1 MMKKTLSVLTLALI
15 SSHSYAIV
23 NGTPVDWKK
32 SDNIVRLD
40 SKSLDREGQCTG
52 TLIAGK
58 YVLTAAHCLGTK
70 GIVDSLTTQA
80 NETFPTDYSAYQQH
94 PDYDQNSDDATEDV
108 GIIPLTQPI
117 DYHSIQ
123 FIANPSTHTFTKG
136 EAIYVTGFGGTYRTE
151 QPLNRADFTFSHPH
165 WAYPFYIFVNNIY
178 FDKNDKSSHTTGGD
192 SGSAW
197 TDAQDEIV
205 AIHKGSVIW
214 GGDQIEPEHRETYGT
229 DIAYAKDFI
238 LETVDGWHYPTQ
250 ASASNKTTL
259 TIQSLHINNIDDNGF
274 YTEGDVS
281 LLSNTCSNVNPYEK
295 CTLTIESQGGQGK
308 IFLSD
313 DEVIQ
318 INKPQPKA
326 SSSAKESDGGGSG
339 GSMNLWGLALLAAF
353 GAYRKKRL
361 Q

>member
-1 MMKKTLSVLTLALI
+1 MMKKTLSVLTLALV

-32 SDNIVRLD
+32 NDNIVRLD
-40 SKSLDREGQCTG
+40 SKSLDRQGQCTG

-94 PDYDQNSDDATEDV
+94 PDYVQDSLDMIRDV
-108 GIIPLTQPI
+108 GIIPLAQPI

-151 QPLNRADFTFSHPH
+151 QPLNRADFTFSHPQ
-165 WAYPFYIFVNNIY
+165 WSDAAYIYVNQTNQ
-178 FDKNDKSSHTTGGD
+178 SHTTGGD

-197 TDAQDEIV
+197 TDDQGDIV
-205 AIHKGSVIW
+205 AIHKGSYLVFAGENI
-214 GGDQIEPEHRETYGT
+214 PEHRETYGT

-274 YTEGDVS
+274 HTDGDVS

-295 CTLTIESQGGQGK
+295 CTLTVESQGGQGK
-308 IFLSD
+308 IVLSD

-326 SSSAKESDGGGSG
+326 SSSAKESDGGSG